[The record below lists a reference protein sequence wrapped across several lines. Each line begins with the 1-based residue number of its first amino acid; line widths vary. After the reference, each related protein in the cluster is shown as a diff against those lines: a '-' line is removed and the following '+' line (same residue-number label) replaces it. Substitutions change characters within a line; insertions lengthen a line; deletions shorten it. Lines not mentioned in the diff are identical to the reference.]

1 MTPFSAGTRVVEAA
15 NQYARQLL
23 LACETLITGAALK
36 KAAAAPKQKKSKKAG

>member
-36 KAAAAPKQKKSKKAG
+36 KAAAAPKCESASA